1 MSYKK
6 VVRDV
11 ELILNKIDGSE
22 DLLAR
27 LRAIQKSESKEFNK
41 EKTEESG
48 LDKVVSVE
56 LTLSNLL
63 GQLAILFE

>member
-1 MSYKK
+1 M
-6 VVRDV
+6 RDV
-11 ELILNKIDGSE
+11 ELILNKVDGSE

-41 EKTEESG
+41 EKAEESG

>member
-1 MSYKK
+1 
-6 VVRDV
+6 VRDF
-11 ELILNKIDGSE
+11 ELILNKVDGSE

-27 LRAIQKSESKEFNK
+27 LRAIQKSESKEFNS
-41 EKTEESG
+41 EKTEEFG
-48 LDKVVSVE
+48 YDKVVSVE

>member
-1 MSYKK
+1 M
-6 VVRDV
+6 RDV
-11 ELILNKIDGSE
+11 ELILNKVEGGE
-22 DLLAR
+22 DLLGR
-27 LRAIQKSESKEFNK
+27 LRAVQKSESKEFNK

-63 GQLAILFE
+63 G

>member
-1 MSYKK
+1 M
-6 VVRDV
+6 RDV
-11 ELILNKIDGSE
+11 ELILNKVDGSE